1 MHTFALKARYL
12 FPIDGPPIPDGV
24 LTLADDRI
32 VAVGENVFGDEP
44 RDLGNVAVLP
54 GLINAHAHVE
64 FSDLRSPLGRPGM
77 PFTDW
82 LAMVVTWRRQ
92 QLAEPDSVERRYRAA
107 ERGLQEVARTGTA
120 AVGEIASPGWPEA
133 AFQSS
138 PVDTTVFLELLGL
151 APQRVD
157 PLLASAAAHLA
168 NPASPTKWRA
178 GLAPHAPYTISLEL
192 LARTCPLSRQY
203 QAPVA
208 LHLAE
213 SREELELLQS
223 GTGPFVPMLQSFDA
237 WHPDVI
243 PRGTRPLDFLRVLA
257 QAHRALVIH
266 GNYLNP
272 EEITFLA
279 ARAARMSLVYCP
291 RTHAY
296 FGHDPYP
303 LPALLAAGVNVA
315 IGTDSRASNPDLDL
329 WEELRYLH
337 RHFGDAVAS
346 ADILRMGTLA
356 GAAAL
361 GIEQDHGSLAPGKAA
376 WLTIVP
382 LPDGD
387 ARDPHELLFDSAGAV
402 SRHLG
407 AAADLCEPGVTEYD
421 G

>member
-1 MHTFALKARYL
+1 MSAYALKARYL

-24 LTLADDRI
+24 LSLAGARI
-32 VAVGENVFGDEP
+32 VAVGENVSGSAP

-54 GLINAHAHVE
+54 GLINAHAHLE
-64 FSDLRSPLGRPGM
+64 FNDLPSPLGRPGM
-77 PFTDW
+77 AFTDW
-82 LAMVVTWRRQ
+82 LAAVVTWRRQ
-92 QLAEPDSVERRYRAA
+92 QLAETDSIQRRYRAA
-107 ERGLQEVARTGTA
+107 ERGLEEVARTGTVT
-120 AVGEIASPGWPEA
+120 VGEIASPGWPEA

-151 APQRVD
+151 APQRVE

-168 NPASPTKWRA
+168 NAAAPTKWRG

-266 GNYLNP
+266 GNYLNS

-296 FGHDPYP
+296 FGHEPYP
-303 LPALLAAGVNVA
+303 LAALLAAGVNVA
-315 IGTDSRASNPDLDL
+315 VGTDSRASNPNLDL

-337 RHFGDAVAS
+337 GRFADCGGPRRRLADGNARGRHRAGHRPGPWLVGPGESGLADDRS
-346 ADILRMGTLA
+346 AA
-356 GAAAL
+356 GWRRSRPARTPVQL
-361 GIEQDHGSLAPGKAA
+361 GWG
-376 WLTIVP
+376 
-382 LPDGD
+382 
-387 ARDPHELLFDSAGAV
+387 RDPS
-402 SRHLG
+402 
-407 AAADLCEPGVTEYD
+407 PGGHGRSLRPRCYGV
-421 G
+421 

>member
-1 MHTFALKARYL
+1 MSAYALKARYL

-24 LTLADDRI
+24 LAVADDRI
-32 VAVGENVFGDEP
+32 VAVGENVSGNVP

-54 GLINAHAHVE
+54 GLINAHAHLE
-64 FSDLRSPLGRPGM
+64 FSDLASPLGRPGM

-82 LAMVVTWRRQ
+82 LGAVVTWRRQ
-92 QLAEPDSVERRYRAA
+92 QLAETDSVERRYRAA

-133 AFQSS
+133 AFQAS

-151 APQRVD
+151 APQRVE

-168 NPASPTKWRA
+168 HPASPSKWRA
-178 GLAPHAPYTISLEL
+178 GLAPHASYTISLEL

-213 SREELELLQS
+213 TREELELLQS
-223 GTGPFVPMLQSFDA
+223 GTGPFVPLLQAFDA

-266 GNYLNP
+266 GNYLGS

-303 LPALLAAGVNVA
+303 LTTLLAAGVNVA
-315 IGTDSRASNPDLDL
+315 VGTDSRASNPDLDL
-329 WEELRYLH
+329 WEELRYL
-337 RHFGDAVAS
+337 RQHFGDTVAP
-346 ADILRMGTLA
+346 ADVLRMGTLA
-356 GAAAL
+356 GATAL
-361 GIEQDHGSLAPGKAA
+361 GVEQNYGSLAPGKAA
-376 WLTIVP
+376 WLTIIP

-387 ARDPHELLFDSAGAV
+387 ARDPHELVFDSAGAV
-402 SRHLG
+402 SRRLG
-407 AAADLCEPGVTEYD
+407 APADLCGLGVTEYD

>member
-1 MHTFALKARYL
+1 MCAYALKARYL

-24 LTLADDRI
+24 LTLAGDRI
-32 VAVGENVFGDEP
+32 GAVGENISGHAP

-54 GLINAHAHVE
+54 GLINAHAHLE
-64 FSDLRSPLGRPGM
+64 FNDLPSPLGRPGM
-77 PFTDW
+77 AFTDW
-82 LAMVVTWRRQ
+82 LAAVVTWRRQ
-92 QLAEPDSVERRYRAA
+92 QLAETDSVERRYRAA
-107 ERGLQEVARTGTA
+107 ERGLEEVARTGTA

-133 AFQSS
+133 AFQASS
-138 PVDTTVFLELLGL
+138 VDTTVFLELLGL
-151 APQRVD
+151 APQRVE

-168 NPASPTKWRA
+168 NAATPTKWRG
-178 GLAPHAPYTISLEL
+178 GLAPHAPYTVSLEL

-223 GTGPFVPMLQSFDA
+223 GTGPFVPLLQSFDA

-266 GNYLNP
+266 GNYLNS

-279 ARAARMSLVYCP
+279 ARAARMSLIYCP

-296 FGHDPYP
+296 FGHEPYP
-303 LPALLAAGVNVA
+303 LASLLAAGVNVA
-315 IGTDSRASNPDLDL
+315 VGTDSRASNPDLDL
-329 WEELRYLH
+329 WAELRHLH
-337 RHFGDAVAS
+337 RRFGDVVAP
-346 ADILRMGTLA
+346 ARILRMGTLA

-361 GIEQDHGSLAPGKAA
+361 GIERDRGTLATGKAA
-376 WLTIVP
+376 LLTIVP

-387 ARDPHELLFDSAGAV
+387 AGDPHELLFASRGAV
-402 SRHLG
+402 IRYPG
-407 AAADLCEPGVTEYD
+407 ATASLCGPVVTE
-421 G
+421 